1 VTVELLRN
9 YVAEL
14 AGIWRSIAVV
24 VLGIVAAGIAV
35 AYGVPA
41 LPVVI
46 LFADLLVFWHI
57 RLLAAERRREALLDE
72 AAFQTATLELAVI
85 KAPHRDRLAPAQPKL
100 PFNQWVAD
108 IRAGK
113 ALERRAE

>member
-1 VTVELLRN
+1 MELLRN
-9 YVAEL
+9 FVAEL